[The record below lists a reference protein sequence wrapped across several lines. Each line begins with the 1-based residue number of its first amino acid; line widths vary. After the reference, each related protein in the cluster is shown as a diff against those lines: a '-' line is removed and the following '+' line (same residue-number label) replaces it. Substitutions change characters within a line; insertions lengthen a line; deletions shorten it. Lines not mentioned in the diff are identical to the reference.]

1 MLDEL
6 AKKNIT
12 WREAKR
18 TAKNRV
24 QWRSMV
30 NALCSPEGA
39 KIANLI

>member
-12 WREAKR
+12 WREANR

-24 QWRSMV
+24 WWRSMAD
-30 NALCSPEGA
+30 ALSSPEGA
-39 KIANLI
+39 KMA